1 MPTIHLRDLGL
12 TEYTQTLHLQ
22 RQLRDDV
29 IAGRA
34 PETLLLTEHDP
45 VVTLGR
51 RGDRSGIL
59 SPQLLAKAGIDVV
72 ASERGGHV
80 TYHGPG
86 QLVAYPILNL
96 RRWDNDLRAYVER
109 LERVAVEFCAGY
121 DVVAHGDPDRH
132 GVYTARGKIAS
143 IGVHVRQ
150 WVAMHGIAINVD
162 PDMAHWAMIAPC
174 NLPDV
179 EASSIAAES
188 ERCPSMPDA
197 KLAFAKIFAAT
208 FAIDYDPE
216 PVADQVTA

>member
-1 MPTIHLRDLGL
+1 MSTIHIRDLGL
-12 TEYTQTLHLQ
+12 TNYADALHLQ

-29 IAGRA
+29 ITDRA
-34 PETLLLTEHDP
+34 PEALLLTEHEP
-45 VVTLGR
+45 VITLGR

-59 SPQLLAKAGIDVV
+59 SPELLAKAGIDIVD
-72 ASERGGHV
+72 SERGGHV

-109 LERVAVEFCAGY
+109 LERVAVEFCARYG
-121 DVVAHGDPDRH
+121 VVAQGDPDRH
-132 GVYTARGKIAS
+132 GVYTPRGKIAS

-150 WVAMHGIAINVD
+150 WVAMHGIAINIH

-179 EASSIAAES
+179 EASSIAAEN

-197 KLAFAKIFAAT
+197 KRAFAEIFAAT
-208 FAIDYDPE
+208 FGIDYDPE
-216 PVADQVTA
+216 PVTGQVTA

>member
-1 MPTIHLRDLGL
+1 MPTIHLHDLGR
-12 TEYTQTLHLQ
+12 TDYANALHLQ

-29 IAGRA
+29 IAGHA
-34 PETLLLTEHDP
+34 PEALLLTEHEP

-59 SPQLLAKAGIDVV
+59 SPDLLTQAGIDVV
-72 ASERGGHV
+72 DSERGGHV

-86 QLVAYPILNL
+86 QLVAWPILNL

-109 LERVAVEFCAGY
+109 LERVAVEFCARYG
-121 DVVAHGDPDRH
+121 VVAHGDPDRH

-162 PDMAHWAMIAPC
+162 PNMAHWAMIAPC
-174 NLPDV
+174 NLRGV
-179 EASSIAAES
+179 EASSIAAEC

-197 KLAFAKIFAAT
+197 KRVFAEIFAAT
-208 FAIDYDPE
+208 FGVDYDPE
-216 PVADQVTA
+216 PVTDQVTA